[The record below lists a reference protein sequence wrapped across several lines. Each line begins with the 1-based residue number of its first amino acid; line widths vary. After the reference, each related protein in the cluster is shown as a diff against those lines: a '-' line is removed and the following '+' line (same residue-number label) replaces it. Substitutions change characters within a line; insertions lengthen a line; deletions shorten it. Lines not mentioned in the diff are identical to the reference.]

1 MKEKTYVI
9 QDREP
14 AVLYHYFED
23 ISAIPRVSYNEAA
36 AAAYVIGVARE
47 HGLWYYED
55 EIHNVLV
62 RRPGSKGC
70 EHLPSVLLE
79 GHLDIVGEKTED
91 STHNFETDP
100 ITSYI
105 DGEWVTANGTT
116 LGADNGIGI
125 SSILAILESE
135 TLKHGPLEALFTYDE
150 ETGMYGALGLQPDLL
165 QAEILL
171 NTDSEQEGELYM
183 SCAGGI
189 DLTASFRYK
198 DEPYIPENEIALK
211 IIVSGLKGG
220 HSGVDIHLGR
230 MNANKE
236 MFRFLKEA
244 VSEYGARLAHY
255 NGGTLRNA
263 IPREAEAVVT
273 ILSEDKTDF
282 MAAVDEFFSTL
293 RREYGFIEDRLV
305 FKAEE
310 ISLPK
315 TLLPEE
321 IQDDLINAVVAC
333 HNGVYRMIPD
343 APEVVETSSN
353 LSIVRT
359 SEGLVEIQILVRSSS
374 ETMKM
379 ALASELEST
388 FALAGARVEFDGAY
402 PGWEPNFKSD
412 ILNLM
417 KKIYPRVTGKE
428 ADVKMMHA
436 GLECGIIGANY
447 PGLDMISFGPTI
459 KHPHSP
465 NEKVEISTVET
476 FWKLL
481 VAVLE
486 NIPEK
491 D

>member
-1 MKEKTYVI
+1 
-9 QDREP
+9 
-14 AVLYHYFED
+14 
-23 ISAIPRVSYNEAA
+23 
-36 AAAYVIGVARE
+36 
-47 HGLWYYED
+47 
-55 EIHNVLV
+55 
-62 RRPGSKGC
+62 
-70 EHLPSVLLE
+70 
-79 GHLDIVGEKTED
+79 
-91 STHNFETDP
+91 
-100 ITSYI
+100 
-105 DGEWVTANGTT
+105 
-116 LGADNGIGI
+116 
-125 SSILAILESE
+125 
-135 TLKHGPLEALFTYDE
+135 
-150 ETGMYGALGLQPDLL
+150 
-165 QAEILL
+165 
-171 NTDSEQEGELYM
+171 
-183 SCAGGI
+183 
-189 DLTASFRYK
+189 
-198 DEPYIPENEIALK
+198 
-211 IIVSGLKGG
+211 
-220 HSGVDIHLGR
+220 
-230 MNANKE
+230 
-236 MFRFLKEA
+236 
-244 VSEYGARLAHY
+244 
-255 NGGTLRNA
+255 
-263 IPREAEAVVT
+263 
-273 ILSEDKTDF
+273 
-282 MAAVDEFFSTL
+282 
-293 RREYGFIEDRLV
+293 
-305 FKAEE
+305 
-310 ISLPK
+310 
-315 TLLPEE
+315 
-321 IQDDLINAVVAC
+321 
-333 HNGVYRMIPD
+333 MIPD